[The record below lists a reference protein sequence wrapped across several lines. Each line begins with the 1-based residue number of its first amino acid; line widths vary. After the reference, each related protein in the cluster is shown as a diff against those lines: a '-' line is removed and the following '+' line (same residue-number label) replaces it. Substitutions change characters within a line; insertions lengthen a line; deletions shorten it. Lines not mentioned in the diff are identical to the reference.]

1 MECEGYDDMDV
12 FVWVQKIDNRGN
24 VLSEFVVPNHGAA
37 LQDFTQDGAST
48 LRYKGSHG
56 KLRASMR
63 HLDQEKSTDIIPYY
77 SFDRIEKLS
86 KGQIVELDIKLSPI
100 GLTYYKDETLR
111 IMISSHDEIGSIMP
125 GTPGCIPDNKGTHIL
140 HTGGKYA
147 SYLQI
152 PFLNLN

>member
-1 MECEGYDDMDV
+1 M
-12 FVWVQKIDNRGN
+12 
-24 VLSEFVVPNHGAA
+24 S
-37 LQDFTQDGAST
+37 
-48 LRYKGSHG
+48 
-56 KLRASMR
+56 
-63 HLDQEKSTDIIPYY
+63 HLDEEKSTDIIPYY
-77 SFDRIEKLS
+77 SFERIEKLS
-86 KGQIVELDIKLSPI
+86 KGQIVEVDISLSPI

-152 PFLNLN
+152 PFLSLN

>member
-1 MECEGYDDMDV
+1 MWMIWWLDV
-12 FVWVQKIDNRGN
+12 FVMVQKIDKRGN
-24 VLSEFVVPNHGAA
+24 ILSEFVVPNHGAG
-37 LQDFTQDGAST
+37 LQDFTQDGAFT
-48 LRYKGSHG
+48 FRYKGSHG
-56 KLRASMR
+56 KFRASMS
-63 HLDQEKSTDIIPYY
+63 HLDEEKSTDIIPYY
-77 SFDRIEKLS
+77 SFERIEKLS
-86 KGQIVELDIKLSPI
+86 KGQIVEVDIKLSPI

-125 GTPGCIPDNKGTHIL
+125 GTPDNKGTHIL